1 MEKVC
6 RKSALKASPIPRFN
20 LGNSPKTANACKRL
34 KQDHDKV
41 NLIFFLHAVPSYGQD
56 HKNKKDLELVTSPS
70 LSCKK
75 CLEKF
80 LFWSGPL
87 NLETVERKGKKR

>member
-41 NLIFFLHAVPSYGQD
+41 NLIFFLCTQILLMD
-56 HKNKKDLELVTSPS
+56 KIMKTKKI
-70 LSCKK
+70 
-75 CLEKF
+75 
-80 LFWSGPL
+80 W
-87 NLETVERKGKKR
+87 N

>member
-41 NLIFFLHAVPSYGQD
+41 NLIFFFARS
-56 HKNKKDLELVTSPS
+56 S
-70 LSCKK
+70 
-75 CLEKF
+75 F
-80 LFWSGPL
+80 LWTRS
-87 NLETVERKGKKR
+87 

>member
-41 NLIFFLHAVPSYGQD
+41 NLIFFFAHS
-56 HKNKKDLELVTSPS
+56 S
-70 LSCKK
+70 
-75 CLEKF
+75 F
-80 LFWSGPL
+80 LWTRS
-87 NLETVERKGKKR
+87 